1 MSAAFEEA
9 CPFYLS
15 LGMAWELFWDGDSA
29 AVRAYR
35 AKARQDAERDNRRAW
50 MAGMYVY
57 EAVGDLAPIL
67 QAFAKK
73 GSKPR
78 PYAKRPHAV
87 TEEAV
92 RREREIAAREE
103 REEALARTRAWMER
117 VNAGKGD
124 GA

>member
-1 MSAAFEEA
+1 MSAAFDEA
-9 CPFYLS
+9 CPLYLS
-15 LGMAWELFWDGDSA
+15 LGMGWELYWEGDSA

-35 AKARQDAERDNRRAW
+35 GKARLDAERDNRRAW
-50 MAGMYVY
+50 MAGMYAY

-73 GSKPR
+73 GAKPR
-78 PYAKRPHAV
+78 PYAKRPYPV
-87 TEEAV
+87 TEEAA
-92 RREREIAAREE
+92 RRERAVAAKEE
-103 REEALARTRAWMER
+103 REEALARARAWMER